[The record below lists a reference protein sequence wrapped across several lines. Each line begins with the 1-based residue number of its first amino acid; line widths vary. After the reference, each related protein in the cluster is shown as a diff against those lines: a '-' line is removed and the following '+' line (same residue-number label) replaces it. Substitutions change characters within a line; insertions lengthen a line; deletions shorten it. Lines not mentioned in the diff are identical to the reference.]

1 MSKNDVFNM
10 YSVMCRMQSQ
20 EFDTITAF
28 ELEAFSFYKRCVR
41 RSVPGK
47 PGDNNKKKEEVK

>member
-1 MSKNDVFNM
+1 M